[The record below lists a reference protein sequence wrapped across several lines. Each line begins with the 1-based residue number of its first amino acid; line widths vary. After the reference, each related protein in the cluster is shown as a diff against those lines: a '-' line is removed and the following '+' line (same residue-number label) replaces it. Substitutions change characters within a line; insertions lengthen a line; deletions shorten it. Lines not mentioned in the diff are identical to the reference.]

1 MTFSGN
7 RPLPVLLLASLV
19 LAACGSVTQVVPP
32 AASPAV
38 VSAAAAGT
46 LPAGWSR
53 LRVPPDAW
61 EPMARLGLDLAE
73 DVDREAGTVTA
84 RLRPGD
90 ADRLAGLGVRIAA
103 KAKAPPAGA
112 FQWPAGYAT
121 VTGVQRRLRL
131 LAERHPASCQVRA
144 IGRSVEGRLIEAWRL
159 SGPSRN
165 ARPVMVLVAGVHA
178 REPAPVEVAL
188 ALGEHLAEAYGRDA
202 SDTRLLDIREV
213 WIVPLANPDARL
225 RVEAGD
231 PYWRK
236 NARPLPDGRVGVD
249 LNRNHDVH
257 WHLGNPRTADEDY
270 RGPEPAS
277 EPEARAVRD
286 MIRHLRPR
294 LVVDVHAFAGMVL
307 WPPGI
312 DRSFTPEESLFSRLA
327 RPVANRL
334 AYRSGTLARVLYQVT
349 GDVGSWALSD
359 RGALGITVEL
369 DDKGFHPPFAL
380 AMKDWEDWRW
390 PLRWWFEMVV
400 DPLSAPLAL
409 PPEPKPL
416 QLPAFGLSGLS

>member
-1 MTFSGN
+1 MPFVGS
-7 RPLPVLLLASLV
+7 RPTPAIVLASLA
-19 LAACGSVTQVVPP
+19 LAACGRAAQP
-32 AASPAV
+32 ALPVGTGDAMA
-38 VSAAAAGT
+38 SAAAT
-46 LPAGWSR
+46 RLQAGWSR
-53 LRVPPDAW
+53 LKVPAVAW
-61 EPMARLGLDLAE
+61 EPLIRLGLDLAE
-73 DVDREAGTVTA
+73 DVNRDAGTVTA

-90 ADRLAGLGVRIAA
+90 ADRLAGLGIRVLSDSGPV
-103 KAKAPPAGA
+103 KEEA
-112 FQWPAGYAT
+112 FRLPEGYT
-121 VTGVQRRLRL
+121 PVTGIQRRVRS

-159 SGPSRN
+159 SGPSRD
-165 ARPVMVLVAGVHA
+165 ARPVVVLLAGVHA
-178 REPAPVEVAL
+178 RELAPVEVAL

-202 SDTRLLDIREV
+202 NVTRLLDIREV
-213 WIVPLANPDARL
+213 WVVPLANPDGRL

-236 NARPLPDGRVGVD
+236 NARPLPDGQTGVD

-257 WHLGNPRTADEDY
+257 WHLGNARTTDEDY
-270 RGPEPAS
+270 RGPEVAS
-277 EPEARAVRD
+277 EPETRAVRD
-286 MIRHLRPR
+286 MVRHLRPR

-307 WPPGI
+307 WPPGV

-334 AYRSGTLARVLYQVT
+334 AYRSGTLARVLYRVT
-349 GDVGSWALSD
+349 GDVGSWALAE
-359 RGALGITVEL
+359 RGALGLTVEL
-369 DDKGFHPPFAL
+369 DDKGFQPPFAQ

-390 PLRWWFEMVV
+390 PLRWWFDMAV

-416 QLPAFGLSGLS
+416 RLPAFGLPGLT